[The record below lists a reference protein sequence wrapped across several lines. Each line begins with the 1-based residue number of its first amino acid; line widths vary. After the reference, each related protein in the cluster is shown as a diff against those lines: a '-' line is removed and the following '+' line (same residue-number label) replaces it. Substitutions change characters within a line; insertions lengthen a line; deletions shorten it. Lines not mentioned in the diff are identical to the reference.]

1 MSDLQNLAEKIGL
14 KPTDKENKKWLLPTV
29 IAVIF
34 ILLLLI
40 IGNSLVLFE
49 FSYMDKFYPGSSI
62 GQIKLAGLNRD
73 QAFKVVEEAAA
84 KIDQQAVQ
92 IEYYD
97 GTKQQILLL
106 DQALNPDSAT
116 DFLDFDIYKSVY
128 DNYNSGHNGNWG
140 RRLLDQWR
148 LWAGYGKQKA
158 VFKLNQEYL
167 KKMIVGQ
174 LQSLEIK
181 VVNAAPQITCQN
193 NNCQVEISGEKSG
206 KSFNYDEAL
215 SRWSDGLSRLEYKP
229 IKLTQTAANPL
240 ITKSEVIG
248 LTGKLQEFFSSS
260 STPEYYYQDK
270 KWIINKAELAKI
282 IDFEQGKDI
291 VYISINQDNFNKWF
305 SNNIGSELD
314 MPAQNASIQIID
326 GKVVSLSSHKNGQTA
341 DKEKAYL
348 DLKGK
353 IINQDFNNLRFELK
367 VVNTAPDVVTEN
379 INDLGIKE
387 IIGIGESNF
396 AGSPTN
402 RRKNISN
409 GAKRL
414 NGLLIKPDEDF
425 SLIKTLLPVDAS
437 TGYFTELVIK
447 GNKTV
452 PEYGG
457 GLCQIGTTVFRA
469 ALSTGLP
476 ILERAN
482 HSYSVTYYLEK
493 GLPGVDATIYD
504 PKPDLRFKNDTGNY
518 ILIQTRIAG
527 DKLYFEFWGTKDG
540 RTAVRTTPKTWGVK
554 SPPPTK
560 TVETTD
566 LAPGVK
572 KCTESSHKGI
582 SASFNYIVNYADGR
596 NATTTFT
603 SIYKPWQAVCL
614 VGVAAIGVSSST
626 GNLIVSNP

>member
-14 KPTDKENKKWLLPTV
+14 KPADKGNKKWLLPTV
-29 IAVIF
+29 IAVVF

-49 FSYMDKFYPGSSI
+49 FSYLDKFYPGSSI
-62 GQIKLAGLNRD
+62 GNIKLAGLTRD
-73 QAFKVVEEAAA
+73 QAFKVIEEAAT

-92 IEYYD
+92 VEYFD
-97 GTKQQILLL
+97 GSRQQILLL

-128 DNYNSGHNGNWG
+128 DNYNSGHTGNWG

-158 VFKLNQEYL
+158 VFRLNQEYL
-167 KKMIVGQ
+167 KKIISGQ
-174 LQSLEIK
+174 LQAQEVK
-181 VVNAAPQITCQN
+181 EKNAAPQISCSN
-193 NNCQVEISGEKSG
+193 NNCQVEISEEKSG

-215 SRWSDGLSRLEYKP
+215 SSWSDDLSRLEFKP
-229 IKLTQTAANPL
+229 IKLTQITAEPL
-240 ITKSEVIG
+240 IKKSAVMG
-248 LTGKLQEFFSSS
+248 LTGKLQEYFSSS
-260 STPEYYYQDK
+260 GTPEYYYQDK
-270 KWIINKAELAKI
+270 KWNISKAEMAKI
-282 IDFEQGKDI
+282 IDFEQGKDNI
-291 VYISINQDNFNKWF
+291 YISINQENFNKWF
-305 SNNIGSELD
+305 IDNIGSELD
-314 MPAQNASIQIID
+314 VPAQNASIQIKD

-367 VVNTAPDVVTEN
+367 VASTAPDVITEN

-387 IIGIGESNF
+387 IIGIGESSF

-402 RRKNISN
+402 RRKNIAN

-414 NGLLIKPDEDF
+414 NGLLIKPDEEF

-554 SPPPTK
+554 SPPPVK

-603 SIYKPWQAVCL
+603 SVYKPWQAVCL
-614 VGVAAIGVSSST
+614 VGVAASST
-626 GNLIVSNP
+626 VGIIE